1 MKRVTKGAID
11 MGRFGEK
18 YSVILIADKCTYNF
32 IKSVFDGFS
41 GKICDKY
48 TRGRVKIKSV
58 SRMYKFEGFFEAL
71 DCMHA
76 LHNQSVKPLECRLY
90 AAKSRCY
97 IMMKTSLSQR
107 AAADKIALEFGER
120 LNRKAYP
127 IIAER
132 AALISND
139 FYADCAKIKG

>member
-1 MKRVTKGAID
+1 
-11 MGRFGEK
+11 MGRFDGK
-18 YSVILIADKCTYNF
+18 YSVILIADKCTYKI
-32 IKSVFDGFS
+32 IKSVLDGFS
-41 GKICDKY
+41 SKICDKY
-48 TRGRVKIKSV
+48 TRRCAKIKCI
-58 SRMYKFEGFFEAL
+58 SRMYKFDDFYNAL

-76 LHNQSVKPLECRLY
+76 LQNQSVKLLECRLY

-97 IMMKTSLSQR
+97 MLMKTNLSQR